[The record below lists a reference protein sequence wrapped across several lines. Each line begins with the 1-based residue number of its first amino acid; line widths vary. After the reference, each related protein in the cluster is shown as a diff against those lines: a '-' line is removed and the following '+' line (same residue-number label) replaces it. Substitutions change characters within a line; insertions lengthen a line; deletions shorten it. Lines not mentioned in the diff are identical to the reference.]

1 MNTKSLNETELTEV
15 LQIAQD
21 GELKLKEMS
30 DYATI
35 IAEKWRIKANSHKNY
50 PVRSPKKVG

>member
-35 IAEKWRIKANSHKNY
+35 IAEKWRIKAHRPKND
-50 PVRSPKKVG
+50 PGQSPRKVG

>member
-1 MNTKSLNETELTEV
+1 MNTNSLNETELTEV

-21 GELKLKEMS
+21 GESKLKEMS

-35 IAEKWRIKANSHKNY
+35 IAEKWRIKAHNQKTD
-50 PVRSPKKVG
+50 PVRSPRKGD